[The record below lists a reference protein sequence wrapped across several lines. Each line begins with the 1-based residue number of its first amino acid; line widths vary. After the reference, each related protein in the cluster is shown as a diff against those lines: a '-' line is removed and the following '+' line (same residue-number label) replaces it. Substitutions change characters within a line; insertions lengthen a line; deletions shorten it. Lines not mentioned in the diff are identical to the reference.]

1 MTSEKQ
7 LPFGQ
12 NTRKEVK
19 DKAEN
24 IEGHSESVGQHARKN
39 GIEND
44 KQTTML
50 RTFEC
55 TSELSKGSKEQN
67 KNEKGFPLCLKIKGF
82 DWWIKNK
89 KLKLE
94 ENLV

>member
-19 DKAEN
+19 DKAEK
-24 IEGHSESVGQHARKN
+24 IEGHSESVGLHARTN
-39 GIEND
+39 GIEID
-44 KQTTML
+44 EQTTTL
-50 RTFEC
+50 RISEC

-67 KNEKGFPLCLKIKGF
+67 KK
-82 DWWIKNK
+82 
-89 KLKLE
+89 
-94 ENLV
+94 